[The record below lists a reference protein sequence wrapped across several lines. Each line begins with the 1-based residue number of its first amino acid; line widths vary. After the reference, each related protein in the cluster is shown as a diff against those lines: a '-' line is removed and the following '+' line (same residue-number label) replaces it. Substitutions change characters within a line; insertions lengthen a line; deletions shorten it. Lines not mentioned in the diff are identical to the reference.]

1 MRTAQAYVHRQIYLA
16 VLFVTIGF
24 LALFFFFDAI
34 NEISFTSRNP
44 VLQYTIVNALSYV
57 AMLIPG
63 HIYELLPI
71 AVLIG
76 TIFVMASMAQNSEFT
91 ILRTSGLSPG
101 RALRSL
107 LWIGALF
114 GVLTFVI
121 GDYVAPRTEKFA
133 QNYKARFEGSIT
145 SGRTGAWMKES
156 VGGNDR
162 IVNVQQL
169 TPTAEMRNLRIFNF
183 DGNGALSD
191 IVKAETGTFGQDGNW
206 HLQKVQHTVLTG
218 AAEEQ
223 LRIKREHVPSL
234 YLQTE
239 ISQSMVASA
248 LLEADRMSAVEL
260 YQYVR
265 HLKANS
271 QSAQSYE
278 IEFWRKV
285 FYPLSCLVMVV
296 LALPFAYLHF
306 RSGNITSAV
315 FGGVVIGISFFLLNN
330 VFGYIGNLNGWVPW
344 IAAAI
349 PSVIYTFISLGAFV
363 WLVLKR

>member
-1 MRTAQAYVHRQIYLA
+1 MKTAQAYVHRQIYLA

-34 NEISFTSRNP
+34 NDISYTSRNP
-44 VLQYTIVNALSYV
+44 GQPYTIVNALSYV
-57 AMLIPG
+57 SMLMPG
-63 HIYELLPI
+63 HVYELLPI

-107 LWIGALF
+107 LWIGVVF
-114 GVLTFVI
+114 GLLTFVV

-133 QNYKARFEGSIT
+133 QSYKARFEGNIT
-145 SGRTGAWMKES
+145 SGRTGAWMKET

-169 TPTAEMRNLRIFNF
+169 TPSAEMRNVRVFNF
-183 DGNGALSD
+183 GTNGALSD
-191 IVKAETGTFGQDGNW
+191 IVKAESGTFGADGSW
-206 HLQKVQHTVLTG
+206 HLKQVQHTVLTG
-218 AAEEQ
+218 ASDEQ
-223 LRIKREHVPSL
+223 YRIEREHLPTMHL
-234 YLQTE
+234 DTE
-239 ISQSMVASA
+239 IAQNMVASA
-248 LLEADRMSAVEL
+248 LLEPDRMSALEL
-260 YQYVR
+260 YQYVS
-265 HLKANS
+265 HLKSNN
-271 QSAQSYE
+271 QSAQNYE
-278 IEFWRKV
+278 IQFWRKV
-285 FYPLSCLVMVV
+285 FYPLSCLVMVI

-306 RSGNITSAV
+306 RSGNITTAV

-349 PSVIYTFISLGAFV
+349 PSVIYSLISLGAFV

>member
-1 MRTAQAYVHRQIYLA
+1 MKTAQGYIHRQIYLA

-24 LALFFFFDAI
+24 LALFFFFDAV
-34 NEISFTSRNP
+34 NDISYTSRNP

-57 AMLIPG
+57 GMLIPG
-63 HIYELLPI
+63 HVYELLPI

-76 TIFVMASMAQNSEFT
+76 TIFVMASLAQNSEFT
-91 ILRTSGLSPG
+91 ILRTSGLSPA

-107 LWIGALF
+107 LWIGAIF
-114 GVLTFVI
+114 GVLTFLV

-133 QNYKARFEGSIT
+133 QNYKARFEGNLT

-156 VGGNDR
+156 AGGGDR

-169 TPTAEMRNLRIFNF
+169 TPQAEMRNVRVFNF
-183 DGNGALSD
+183 GADGALSD
-191 IVKAETGTFGQDGNW
+191 IVKAESGTFGKDGSW
-206 HLQKVQHTVLTG
+206 HLQNVQHTVLTG

-223 LRIKREHVPSL
+223 YRIKREQLPTMHMT
-234 YLQTE
+234 TE
-239 ISQSMVASA
+239 IAQSMVASA
-248 LLEADRMSAVEL
+248 LLEPDRMSALEL
-260 YQYVR
+260 YQYVS
-265 HLKANS
+265 HLKSNN
-271 QSAQSYE
+271 QSAQNYE
-278 IEFWRKV
+278 IQFWRKV
-285 FYPLSCLVMVV
+285 FYPLSCLVMVI

-306 RSGNITSAV
+306 RSGNITTAV

-344 IAAAI
+344 VAAAI
-349 PSVIYTFISLGAFV
+349 PSVIYTLISLGAFV